1 MLFIIITNQCFISFS
16 GKWIINHR
24 HRRRVSS
31 SFLTLKSLLHY
42 GFGCTTNPRARR
54 STICEESLRH
64 PWILYNTS
72 DKFPRKVVA
81 NLSQQDDY
89 QIILFR
95 RLSTSI
101 SPEFDAEDSYVL
113 QVYDSFPD
121 ITRFCYYDRKQI
133 PTFNESQC
141 TNFRYIPDLYHV
153 IIFLSKISFAGIFSL
168 RYIFS
173 HITCVWKSF
182 PIFYFYILFL

>member
-1 MLFIIITNQCFISFS
+1 MNLNMYNIIYETDIITITNQCFISFS
-16 GKWIINHR
+16 GKWIIAYHR
-24 HRRRVSS
+24 HRRVSS
-31 SFLTLKSLLHY
+31 SFLTLKPLLHY
-42 GFGCTTNPRARR
+42 GFGVQSTNPRARR

-101 SPEFDAEDSYVL
+101 SSEFDAEDSYVL
-113 QVYDSFPD
+113 QVYDSFPRD
-121 ITRFCYYDRKQI
+121 ITRFRYYDRK
-133 PTFNESQC
+133 
-141 TNFRYIPDLYHV
+141 
-153 IIFLSKISFAGIFSL
+153 
-168 RYIFS
+168 
-173 HITCVWKSF
+173 
-182 PIFYFYILFL
+182 